1 MNNFKH
7 GKREIEFWTTSGEV
21 MDSAK
26 RSETHI
32 SSSGGGG
39 HVSRDGGYVAP
50 PTIQSKVITK
60 HEFWMKTDEGQEMP
74 VQLEGLDIPLLPGQK
89 VTMLSVKKK
98 DKDSGHYATLINH
111 SAGQY
116 WPVSKAGTL
125 LSNFKMDHQ
134 HALIF
139 WLFTPAMAWLGASM
153 TKELI
158 LGGGLFAGGY
168 VLFHMIVN
176 GMLNSG
182 LNNKLDSHIDGLA
195 KELLS
200 Q

>member
-21 MDSAK
+21 MSSEK
-26 RSETHI
+26 RSETHV

-39 HVSRDGGYVAP
+39 HVGREGGYVAP
-50 PTIQSKVITK
+50 PTIQSEAITK
-60 HEFWMKTDEGQEMP
+60 HEFWMKTDEGKEMP

-89 VTMLSVKKK
+89 VTMLSAKKK
-98 DKDSGHYATLINH
+98 GNDSGYYAALINH

-116 WPVSKAGTL
+116 WPVSKAETL
-125 LSNFKMDHQ
+125 LSNFKMQHQ
-134 HALIF
+134 HALMF
-139 WLFTPAMAWLGASM
+139 LLFTPAMAWLGS
-153 TKELI
+153 TVTREII

-168 VLFHMIVN
+168 AIFHIIVN
-176 GMLNSG
+176 FMLNVG
-182 LNNKLDSHIDGLA
+182 LDNKLDSHIDGLA